1 MNNVRYFTW
10 SFFVTIAGLIGAFFI
25 GGSHAVFIVTVLCIL
40 EISLSFDNAV
50 VNAKV
55 LKDLDEIWR
64 RRFLTWGMLIAV
76 FGMRLTFPLLIV
88 GIVAN
93 LGLLETLNLAMNNP
107 DEYSK
112 HLHDAHYMISA
123 FGGSFLMMI
132 GLNYF
137 FDVEKDVHWI
147 SVIEKPLSKFS
158 KIEAVEIAIVMVLLW
173 ITTNFIPQAVKAEF
187 VIAGMLGLIMYV
199 AVDGFGSFMEQYTGR
214 LAIKQH
220 AISTTAK
227 NGLAL
232 FLYLQ
237 VLDASFSF
245 DGVIGAFAISNNLFI
260 IAIGLGVGAMFVRSL
275 TIMMVNKGTLS
286 EYRYLEH
293 GAFYAI
299 LILAGIMF
307 LKTFVEVPEVV
318 TGLLSAGFIGLAFLS
333 SVKSANKGI
342 C

>member
-1 MNNVRYFTW
+1 MSNVRYFIW
-10 SFFVTIAGLIGAFFI
+10 SFFVTIAGLTGAFFL
-25 GGSHAVFIVTVLCIL
+25 GGWHAVFIVAILCIL

-55 LKDLDEIWR
+55 LEDLDKIWR
-64 RRFLTWGMLIAV
+64 KRFLTWGMLIAV
-76 FGMRLTFPLLIV
+76 FGMRLIFPLLIV

-93 LGLLETLNLAMNNP
+93 LGPLETLNLAMNQP

-132 GLNYF
+132 GLKYF
-137 FDVEKDVHWI
+137 FDAEKDVHWI

-173 ITTNFIPQAVKAEF
+173 ITTNFIPETAKAEF

-199 AVDGFGSFMEQYTGR
+199 AVDGFGSFMEQYAGKLT
-214 LAIKQH
+214 IKQH
-220 AISTTAK
+220 LGNTTAK
-227 NGLAL
+227 SGLAL

-245 DGVIGAFAISNNLFI
+245 DGVIGAFVISNNLFI

-275 TIMMVNKGTLS
+275 TIMLVDKGTLAK
-286 EYRYLEH
+286 YRYLEH

-299 LILAGIMF
+299 LVLASIMF
-307 LKTFVEVPEVV
+307 LKTFIEIPEII
-318 TGLLSAGFIGLAFLS
+318 TGLLSAGFIGLAFMS
-333 SVKSANKGI
+333 SVRYSK
-342 C
+342 